1 MRDRG
6 VRGIRPRFRGLSP
19 CGGQVAYVLLTSA
32 PVAARRVATPAMPL
46 DLHVLSLSL
55 AFILSQ
61 DQTLRCCILVF
72 SSLSTRNRA
81 PSPAC
86 GIFAWD
92 TDRRRV
98 DRSQDHARFTAVSFS
113 PVGNLTWSS
122 DFLSLSLA
130 LSIPLL
136 IANISKIVRRFLFG
150 VKKIAHSI
158 LHLVRRNR
166 CKITATFPNTQAFR
180 DFFRGPPDFFA
191 GMGALAFAD
200 AKVQPFSEPP
210 NFFGTFFS
218 KKSKKI
224 TPLPEKAAPH
234 LITYTRAS
242 RRGHARAPAPTS
254 PPPGRI
260 KKTFSEFAPERSQW
274 LRFAR
279 ATQDR
284 WSRSA
289 AWLADSWVGAA
300 A

>member
-1 MRDRG
+1 MRNRG

-46 DLHVLSLSL
+46 DLHVFSLSL

-92 TDRRRV
+92 TDRRRA

-180 DFFRGPPDFFA
+180 DFFSRTTRFFLP
-191 GMGALAFAD
+191 GWVLSRLRMQRYNLFLNRQTFSAL
-200 AKVQPFSEPP
+200 
-210 NFFGTFFS
+210 FF
-218 KKSKKI
+218 KKI
-224 TPLPEKAAPH
+224 EKNHAAAGKSRPTPNYIHAREPTRPR
-234 LITYTRAS
+234 TRAS
-242 RRGHARAPAPTS
+242 AHKPT
-254 PPPGRI
+254 PGRI
-260 KKTFSEFAPERSQW
+260 KKNCRCIRLSAQQVVS
-274 LRFAR
+274 LRLF
-279 ATQDR
+279 
-284 WSRSA
+284 
-289 AWLADSWVGAA
+289 V
-300 A
+300 